1 MNRRGGNRAKRNTE
15 SKASGSTGRGA
26 RATTRR
32 EGDSATQQPPPAN
45 TTPGNNISHGKKD
58 EDHGSVRVRKDAI
71 PGGRGDDPS
80 SSAEG
85 APPAAAGDENIMVSS
100 QSSITDSSMPAAT
113 VSRTQRVGA
122 VSWSQCS
129 TTAAVTG
136 GLAPVLTSAR
146 EEKHPVHD
154 VCKLPKKRKFDPS
167 ELEDMHEGPRPLL
180 GPRDHSTTLATTTT
194 TVTTGLIVPA
204 STPLRGPSIST
215 SVTNSI
221 VSAAT
226 VTRSPSVSAPDAV
239 GSPVVSV
246 PAAVVNLSES
256 TPQDLRVNTAGAGRS
271 SGDGSGGGGNGGSGQ
286 DMHST
291 SESPV
296 PSQPVNMTNTNH
308 AVVSHALVAHDGV
321 ASQVLTVQRN
331 SLSHPSNQ
339 LKLAPACQT
348 PPISHTASVS
358 THIGIHSQ
366 HQATLVTIPQ
376 YQGSHGSSQQLQLH
390 PQPQRQKLQQLQQ
403 QQQRQHIQHQQ
414 QQQPH
419 QQHHQQP
426 QHQHHHH
433 QQQQHQ
439 QPQLQQ
445 SHHHQAHQQHHHQ
458 LHQQQHHHQQ
468 QQQHHHH
475 QQQQLQHQH
484 QQQQQMPQQQVHVQ
498 QPHQPQHL
506 PQPSQQ
512 SQQLQ
517 HQLGNG
523 GHHSIHVPHMVP
535 PLAHSQSGGTQGTTN
550 RLSQSP
556 SSKMEFSQ
564 PKQYTTF
571 KSVVDVAAQ
580 ATLSSHVSGE
590 TREGGE
596 VPRTPEMWSSQ
607 QGVAR
612 APVDLSEW
620 KGHRV
625 LAKRG
630 LHYYPAVIV
639 NVKNACD
646 LIVRIDAEANND
658 LLYSN
663 VFTSGKFDVISD
675 AVPSAKQLVEGA
687 RVVVRLNK
695 DQQMFVEGVVYERQG
710 TPTSQYLVRIS
721 GETNNQG
728 SGVTNDHWILR
739 PHLRLLQPPWWE
751 DLEPHGQSSLL
762 SSAPHHYISHK
773 PSYIPSGFQETTGP
787 HLAPTAP
794 SYSVVA
800 TTYGT
805 ITPPNHVT
813 PPGSVA
819 MTPISG
825 QSGSA
830 GLSSGSEELRRRPID
845 DYDSDDDLRGEDIT
859 FPTEGGHY
867 SGNHRSLSLTPGAL
881 GSKYT
886 GDPKRASMHSRGST
900 SSLIEQGSIGTTTP
914 RSTPVT
920 PRSGTTTPL
929 KYKKGEVVTTPNGIR
944 KKFNGKQWR
953 RLCGKEGCSKESQ
966 RQGYC
971 SRHLSMYGKRLRSSS
986 ITFSA
991 GKETPSVEGNW
1002 EDMSCDS
1009 DTSPNFPLT
1018 APRSQDE
1025 TEAAN
1030 MLMTL
1035 SNSSRSTTPAGCFSP
1050 TSISPRGIQSPVTV
1064 GPKGNVF
1071 MPISQP
1077 GAPITSPTGRQ
1088 WTSHDHINRHPA
1100 PLLPQRPIIRPELLR
1115 PVTKMP
1121 STVSQVAGGTSV
1133 IRASPSH
1140 TLPVGQSPGSSATL
1154 NMNNPQVT
1162 VSTTGATGVHLHQAP
1177 ESVIQDRRELLTLNS
1192 CVTTINNQVV
1202 NTSQHGH
1209 PSRVLGLPGVTV
1221 TSGTNPP
1228 TVAILKKVLTSS
1240 VPSTAKTDPDPQP
1253 QDLSNRFLPIEQ
1265 SGFSNDHPG
1274 LTNGKSSSDCEQ
1286 RVSENGGEQEG
1297 LLLRANNA
1305 AVRDSRIHV
1314 SEHSPVN
1321 ADVPKQEAPDSK
1333 ENLANQVKTEVT
1345 PLTTSF
1351 LSGTSAGAVIITTEP
1366 RGHIAVSGSEHVVV
1380 PSPST
1385 REDLKEEVS
1394 WGEQHDQ
1401 PTYHWSQ
1408 LVPLITTPNRSMSNQ
1423 QQQPKND
1430 IDIKPT
1436 TNGDVLTNGGE
1447 HLGSTNDGVGGS
1459 RAGEGGQNRRESCSQ
1474 DVEFDLSADDDD
1486 VFVTELESASSTNNK
1501 RRTQS
1506 LGSFPGKEEPKS
1518 PRKGKGE
1525 KEHIRRPMNAFM
1537 IFSKRHRPL
1546 VHQRYPNQDNRTVS
1560 KILGEWWYA
1569 LGPEEKQSYH
1579 SLASE
1584 IKEHHYR
1591 AHPDW
1596 KWCSKDRRKSSTS
1609 SNKGDGPPYTPGAQS
1624 LDGLPLTPG
1633 GPNNGPSLAP
1643 SGTNS
1648 GGPPLTPGV
1657 PASIPDTSG
1666 IQTTGPS
1673 TRMIEVS
1680 ASGTQLTISHPVVT
1694 THNLVNKQFLVPGNG
1709 TQTGPR
1715 RDTVGSEVS
1724 DDDSKMVICEEAA
1737 GDVHIDTAPIKTDT
1751 SNEIDLACKE
1761 RVGDSDSET
1770 QSDTEVSERLR
1781 RPYSPQGGDIKYKPK
1796 AIKGRPS
1803 LSSEEVVT
1811 LYGPTGSAQL
1821 GADQLHVAGKPSPIH
1836 LPSTPTLQMPTT
1848 STLQSTGSAFRSMP
1862 PSPKVRNVG
1871 DNNMLQQE
1879 NDKVTVSGGN
1889 LGTNIKIISNVSSP
1903 AGQRTVMKTN
1913 QIKSIHNLTVTTQ
1926 ERKPVLVD
1934 TPISLR
1940 TSKSDSN
1947 KGNLGTVGSAAVTLP
1962 AGTQVIPSSNH
1973 QVYHSGIITTTTG
1986 TTTTSVGTISK
1997 AAILMS
2003 PGHYAL
2009 LNTKGSTLVAPGGT
2023 SPMHVTN
2030 VVVKTTPATP
2040 VGTQPSVNKVVSA
2053 GSGQP
2058 THVQYL
2064 VPSVTPDGKLILPS
2078 NLLVST
2084 DPSAK
2089 QLTVTPVSSA
2099 TGMRMVPSTVVTTTD
2114 PGGVIKPLTMA
2125 GVTKTTVTSQAQGMV
2140 LISGARQGVS
2150 QAVSLTQSPY
2160 QTLPAGRGSGGA
2172 AAVVTN
2178 PPATGSLAAITL
2190 PVQQLSPPQQQQ
2202 QQQQKVK
2209 AQVANIPLGAGGA
2222 GINGGGIDDEELDDK
2237 PKFILAPTPAQ
2248 LGKAPRQKRLNSAG
2262 QTSTIGD
2269 TLPQLSPDIKMAPP
2283 QQPSCETKVPSG
2295 GSNGSEGDC
2304 STPASTGGNQQM
2316 TSVPPSPNE
2325 KKCFFKKNIEDGMDK
2340 VLEEVNFEQKF
2351 GALPEFNPDEVQ
2363 SPSINANTVP
2373 SSPRTFISSYRKK
2386 RKHSTG
2392 GEESEAE
2399 TPISVTPHLTPSLT
2413 PSSTLQGSKF
2423 FPPDFNPE
2431 TFKVGEPRSE
2441 KSEVDSPA
2449 GGRSPRTPKTPRDSD
2464 KSHSSLRHILDQRRT
2479 LVMQLFSDYGWFPP
2493 APAVAAFQSRYSD
2506 IFPNKN
2512 CLILKIREVRQKVH
2526 QNTPNTPGVPS
2537 SPNPAAAASHTSTT
2551 TQLTHN
2557 NHHSVRTSLTAAVPT
2572 SSQASTTLPVTT

>member
-1 MNRRGGNRAKRNTE
+1 MTVTMNRRGGNRAKRNTE

-296 PSQPVNMTNTNH
+296 PSQPVNMTSTNH

-348 PPISHTASVS
+348 PPISHTATVS

-1140 TLPVGQSPGSSATL
+1140 TLPVGQSPGSSTTL

-1408 LVPLITTPNRSMSNQ
+1408 LVPLITTPNRSISNQ

-1633 GPNNGPSLAP
+1633 GPNNGPSLTP

-1913 QIKSIHNLTVTTQ
+1913 QIKSIHNLTI
-1926 ERKPVLVD
+1926 LL
-1934 TPISLR
+1934 I
-1940 TSKSDSN
+1940 
-1947 KGNLGTVGSAAVTLP
+1947 GSGGAAAVVTNPPATGSLAAITLP
-1962 AGTQVIPSSNH
+1962 VQQLSPPQQQQQQQQQQKVKAQVANIPLGAGGA
-1973 QVYHSGIITTTTG
+1973 GINGGGIDDEELDD
-1986 TTTTSVGTISK
+1986 K
-1997 AAILMS
+1997 PKFIL
-2003 PGHYAL
+2003 
-2009 LNTKGSTLVAPGGT
+2009 AP
-2023 SPMHVTN
+2023 
-2030 VVVKTTPATP
+2030 TPA
-2040 VGTQPSVNKVVSA
+2040 Q
-2053 GSGQP
+2053 
-2058 THVQYL
+2058 L
-2064 VPSVTPDGKLILPS
+2064 GKAP
-2078 NLLVST
+2078 
-2084 DPSAK
+2084 
-2089 QLTVTPVSSA
+2089 
-2099 TGMRMVPSTVVTTTD
+2099 
-2114 PGGVIKPLTMA
+2114 
-2125 GVTKTTVTSQAQGMV
+2125 
-2140 LISGARQGVS
+2140 RQKRTE
-2150 QAVSLTQSPY
+2150 LCRSP
-2160 QTLPAGRGSGGA
+2160 GRGSGGA